1 MRFDILFKPIV
12 SAVMLSAAFMSYA
25 YDFIEDG
32 IYYNI
37 VDGGCE
43 VAEAAWFDPY
53 SGDVVIPMVANGY
66 TVVGIGDY
74 AFRDCSGL
82 NTVLMPPTLS
92 YIGERA
98 FARCGLPSIEWP
110 ASVSE
115 ISKGTFSG
123 CYNLKSVTFSG
134 RVREIGESAFENCT
148 ALTSI
153 ELPESVT
160 AIGERAFAGSGL
172 TSIILP
178 YRILTISE
186 STFAGCSDLSSVT
199 FDGDLESVGY
209 GAFEGAGLVSVTLPE
224 TVVELGARAFEGC
237 SNLETVEILG
247 DNSVSFKYSYE
258 SSESDH
264 FYHGPFD
271 NCSNLKTVKLPDGME
286 DICTG
291 AFYGC
296 SSLQSINMPANLQ
309 RIGNYAFE
317 GCVSLPSAEF
327 HSLQDIGYKAFYGCS
342 GLQWVKLPDCMHNV
356 GESAFEDCSSLA
368 SINLPDGIENIGF
381 GAFAGSGLKS
391 VKWPESMTE
400 MSSDMFN
407 GCTNLS
413 SVTLGSK
420 LNEISDGAFEGCPNI
435 VEVNSLNPTPPEFYI
450 GTYGFSGFEDEVYGN
465 AVLRVPVGSRPAYFK
480 ADCWINFDN
489 IVETDFGGVDDVA
502 ADGVSVTVSGGNIIV
517 GGAGD
522 GAAVDVYNIAGQRVY
537 SGFGSTVG
545 GLERGIY
552 IVSVDGRTFKIAL

>member
-43 VAEAAWFDPY
+43 VTESQGTFFY
-53 SGDVVIPMVANGY
+53 SGDIVIPMTANGY
-66 TVVGIGDY
+66 TVVGIGDG
-74 AFRDCSGL
+74 AFAGCGGL
-82 NTVLMPPTLS
+82 KTLLMPPTLS

-224 TVVELGARAFEGC
+224 SIMELNAGAFRDC
-237 SNLETVEILG
+237 SKLETVEILG
-247 DNSVSFKYSYE
+247 NNLITLGYGGTNSSYKGL
-258 SSESDH
+258 
-264 FYHGPFD
+264 FY
-271 NCSNLKTVKLPDGME
+271 NCGNLKSVKLPDSVESIDGY
-286 DICTG
+286 

-296 SSLQSINMPANLQ
+296 GSLSLINMPDNLRYVEASAFEGCISLPSADFHSLQSIGA
-309 RIGNYAFE
+309 GAFR
-317 GCVSLPSAEF
+317 
-327 HSLQDIGYKAFYGCS
+327 GCS
-342 GLQWVKLPDCMHNV
+342 GLQWVKLPDCM
-356 GESAFEDCSSLA
+356 ESIGQMAFEDCSSLA
-368 SINLPDGIENIGF
+368 SINLPDGMTTIGS

-391 VKWPESMTE
+391 VKWPESMTSI
-400 MSSDMFN
+400 SSDMFS
-407 GCTNLS
+407 GCSDLE
-413 SVTLGSK
+413 SVTIGSRIE
-420 LNEISDGAFEGCPNI
+420 NIYPGAFEDCPNI
-435 VEVNSLNPTPPEFYI
+435 VEVNSLNPTPPVFY
-450 GTYGFSGFEDEVYGN
+450 TDRWTNGFLGFEDEVYGN

>member
-82 NTVLMPPTLS
+82 NTVLMPPTLT
-92 YIGERA
+92 YIGARA
-98 FARCGLPSIEWP
+98 FTECGLPSIEWP
-110 ASVSE
+110 AGVSE

-258 SSESDH
+258 SYESDH

-309 RIGNYAFE
+309 RIGDYAFE
-317 GCVSLPSAEF
+317 DCVSLPSAEF
-327 HSLQDIGYKAFYGCS
+327 RSLQDVGSRAFRGCS

-356 GESAFEDCSSLA
+356 GESAFEDCRSLA

-400 MSSDMFN
+400 MNSDMFN

-420 LNEISDGAFEGCPNI
+420 LNEISYGAFEGCPNI
-435 VEVNSLNPTPPEFYI
+435 VEVNSLNPTPPEFW
-450 GTYGFSGFEDEVYGN
+450 TYGFSGFEDEVYGN

-537 SGFGSTVG
+537 SGFGTTVG

-552 IVSVDGRTFKIAL
+552 IVRVAGRTFKVAL

>member
-43 VAEAAWFDPY
+43 VVAGPL
-53 SGDVVIPMVANGY
+53 SNGDIVIPMTANGY
-66 TVVGIGDY
+66 TVVGIGDN
-74 AFRDCSGL
+74 AFAYCNL
-82 NTVLMPPTLS
+82 KTVLMPPTLT
-92 YIGERA
+92 YIGARA
-98 FARCGLPSIEWP
+98 FTESGLLSIEWP
-110 ASVSE
+110 AGVSE

-123 CYNLKSVTFSG
+123 CNNLKSITFSG
-134 RVREIGESAFENCT
+134 RVREIGVSAFEDCS

-153 ELPESVT
+153 DIPESVT
-160 AIGERAFAGSGL
+160 SIGSRAFAGSGL
-172 TSIILP
+172 TSVTLP
-178 YRILTISE
+178 YRVLTISE

-199 FDGDLESVGY
+199 FDGDVESVGY

-258 SSESDH
+258 SYESDH

-309 RIGNYAFE
+309 RIGDYAFE
-317 GCVSLPSAEF
+317 DCVSLPSAEF

-342 GLQWVKLPDCMHNV
+342 GLQWVKLPDCMESV
-356 GESAFEDCSSLA
+356 GQSAFEDCSSLA

-400 MSSDMFN
+400 MNSDMFN

-420 LNEISDGAFEGCPNI
+420 LNEISYGAFEGCPNI
-435 VEVNSLNPTPPEFYI
+435 VEVNSLNPTPPEFW
-450 GTYGFSGFEDEVYGN
+450 TYGFSGFEDEVYGN

-537 SGFGSTVG
+537 SGAVKPVALDK
-545 GLERGIY
+545 GLY
-552 IVSVDGRTFKIAL
+552 IVRVAGRTFKVAL

>member
-43 VAEAAWFDPY
+43 VAEAAWFDSY

-82 NTVLMPPTLS
+82 NTVLMPPTLT
-92 YIGERA
+92 YIGARA
-98 FARCGLPSIEWP
+98 FTECGLPSIEWP
-110 ASVSE
+110 AGVSE

-209 GAFEGAGLVSVTLPE
+209 GAFKETDLVSVTLPE

-258 SSESDH
+258 SYESDH

-309 RIGNYAFE
+309 RIGDYAFE
-317 GCVSLPSAEF
+317 DCVSLPSAEF
-327 HSLQDIGYKAFYGCS
+327 RSLQDVGSRAFRGCS

-400 MSSDMFN
+400 MNSDMFN

-420 LNEISDGAFEGCPNI
+420 LNEISYGAFEGCPNI
-435 VEVNSLNPTPPEFYI
+435 VEVNSLNPTPPEFW
-450 GTYGFSGFEDEVYGN
+450 TYGFSGFEDEVYGS

-522 GAAVDVYNIAGQRVY
+522 GAAVEVYNIAGQRVY
-537 SGFGSTVG
+537 SGFGTTVG

>member
-43 VAEAAWFDPY
+43 VTESQGTFFY
-53 SGDVVIPMVANGY
+53 SGDIVIPMTANGY
-66 TVVGIGDY
+66 TVVGIGDG
-74 AFRDCSGL
+74 AFAGCGGL
-82 NTVLMPPTLS
+82 KTLLMPPTLS

-224 TVVELGARAFEGC
+224 SIMELNAGAFRDC
-237 SNLETVEILG
+237 SKLETVEILG
-247 DNSVSFKYSYE
+247 NNLITLGYGGTNSSYKGL
-258 SSESDH
+258 
-264 FYHGPFD
+264 FY
-271 NCSNLKTVKLPDGME
+271 NCGNLKSVKLPDSVESIDGY
-286 DICTG
+286 

-296 SSLQSINMPANLQ
+296 GSLSSINMPDNLRYVEASAFEGCISLPSADFHSLQSIGA
-309 RIGNYAFE
+309 GAFR
-317 GCVSLPSAEF
+317 
-327 HSLQDIGYKAFYGCS
+327 GCS
-342 GLQWVKLPDCMHNV
+342 GLQWVKLPDCM
-356 GESAFEDCSSLA
+356 ESIGQMAFEDCSSLA
-368 SINLPDGIENIGF
+368 SIKLPDGMTTIGS

-391 VKWPESMTE
+391 VKWPESMTSI
-400 MSSDMFN
+400 SSDMFS
-407 GCTNLS
+407 GCSDLE
-413 SVTLGSK
+413 SVTIGSRIE
-420 LNEISDGAFEGCPNI
+420 NIYPGAFEDCPNI
-435 VEVNSLNPTPPEFYI
+435 VEVNSLNPTPPVFY
-450 GTYGFSGFEDEVYGN
+450 TDRWTNGFLGFEDEAYGN
-465 AVLRVPVGSRPAYFK
+465 AVLRVPVGSRPEYFK

>member
-12 SAVMLSAAFMSYA
+12 SAVMLPAAFMSYA

-82 NTVLMPPTLS
+82 NTVLMPPTLT
-92 YIGERA
+92 YIGARA
-98 FARCGLPSIEWP
+98 FTECGLPSIEWP
-110 ASVSE
+110 AGVSE

-209 GAFEGAGLVSVTLPE
+209 GAFKETDLVSVTLPE

-258 SSESDH
+258 SYESDH

-309 RIGNYAFE
+309 RIGDYAFE

-342 GLQWVKLPDCMHNV
+342 GLQWVKLPDCMESV
-356 GESAFEDCSSLA
+356 GQSAFEDCRSLA

-400 MSSDMFN
+400 MNSDMFN

-420 LNEISDGAFEGCPNI
+420 LNEISYGAFEGCPNI
-435 VEVNSLNPTPPEFYI
+435 VEVNSLNPTPPEFW
-450 GTYGFSGFEDEVYGN
+450 TYGFSGFEDEVYGN

-537 SGFGSTVG
+537 SGVAKSVALDR
-545 GLERGIY
+545 GLY
-552 IVSVDGRTFKIAL
+552 IVRVAGRTFKVAL

>member
-25 YDFIEDG
+25 YDFKQDG
-32 IYYNI
+32 ICYNI

-43 VAEAAWFDPY
+43 VVASWPLY
-53 SGDVVIPMVANGY
+53 NGDIVIPMTANGY
-66 TVVGIGDY
+66 TVVGIGDN
-74 AFRDCSGL
+74 AFAYCNL
-82 NTVLMPPTLS
+82 KTVLMPPTLT
-92 YIGERA
+92 YIGAWA
-98 FARCGLPSIEWP
+98 FTESGLPSIEWP
-110 ASVSE
+110 AGVSE

-123 CYNLKSVTFSG
+123 CNNLKSITFSG
-134 RVREIGESAFENCT
+134 RVREIGVSAFEDCS

-153 ELPESVT
+153 DIPESVT
-160 AIGERAFAGSGL
+160 SIGSRAFAGSGL
-172 TSIILP
+172 TSVTLP
-178 YRILTISE
+178 YRVLTISE

-199 FDGDLESVGY
+199 FDGDVESVGL

-224 TVVELGARAFEGC
+224 SIVELNAGAFRDC
-237 SNLETVEILG
+237 SKLETVEILG
-247 DNSVSFKYSYE
+247 NNLITLGYGGAYSSYKGL
-258 SSESDH
+258 
-264 FYHGPFD
+264 FY
-271 NCSNLKTVKLPDGME
+271 NCGNLKSVKLPDSVESIDGY
-286 DICTG
+286 

-296 SSLQSINMPANLQ
+296 GSLSLINMPDNLQ
-309 RIGNYAFE
+309 YVNTSAFE

-342 GLQWVKLPDCMHNV
+342 GLQWVKLPDCMESV
-356 GESAFEDCSSLA
+356 GQSAFEDCSSLA

-400 MSSDMFN
+400 MNSDMFN

-435 VEVNSLNPTPPEFYI
+435 VEVNSLNPTPPEFW
-450 GTYGFSGFEDEVYGN
+450 TYGFSGFEDEVYGN

-522 GAAVDVYNIAGQRVY
+522 GAAVEVYNIAGQRVY
-537 SGFGSTVG
+537 SGFGTTVG

-552 IVSVDGRTFKIAL
+552 IVSVDGRIFKIAL

>member
-1 MRFDILFKPIV
+1 MKFNTLFKPIV
-12 SAVMLSAAFMSYA
+12 LAVMLSAAFESQA
-25 YDFIEDG
+25 YDFVYDG

-43 VAEAAWFDPY
+43 VTESQGTFFY
-53 SGDVVIPMVANGY
+53 SGDIVIPMTANGY
-66 TVVGIGDY
+66 TVVGIGDG
-74 AFRDCSGL
+74 AFAGCGGL
-82 NTVLMPPTLS
+82 KTLLMPPTLS

-224 TVVELGARAFEGC
+224 SIMELNAGAFRDC
-237 SNLETVEILG
+237 SKLETVEILG
-247 DNSVSFKYSYE
+247 NNLITLGYGGTNSSYKGL
-258 SSESDH
+258 
-264 FYHGPFD
+264 FY
-271 NCSNLKTVKLPDGME
+271 NCGNLKSVKLPDSVESIDGY
-286 DICTG
+286 

-296 SSLQSINMPANLQ
+296 GSLSLINMPDNLRYVEASAFEGCISLPSADFHSLQSIGA
-309 RIGNYAFE
+309 GAFR
-317 GCVSLPSAEF
+317 
-327 HSLQDIGYKAFYGCS
+327 GCS
-342 GLQWVKLPDCMHNV
+342 GLQWVKLPDCM
-356 GESAFEDCSSLA
+356 ESIGQMAFEDCSSLA
-368 SINLPDGIENIGF
+368 SINLPDGMTTIGS

-391 VKWPESMTE
+391 VKWPESMTSI
-400 MSSDMFN
+400 SSDMFS
-407 GCTNLS
+407 GCSDLE
-413 SVTLGSK
+413 SVTIGSRIE
-420 LNEISDGAFEGCPNI
+420 NIYPGAFEDCPNI
-435 VEVNSLNPTPPEFYI
+435 VEVNSLNPTPPVFY
-450 GTYGFSGFEDEVYGN
+450 TDRWTNGFLGFEDEVYGN

>member
-53 SGDVVIPMVANGY
+53 SGDVAIPMAANGY

-82 NTVLMPPTLS
+82 NTVLMPPTLT
-92 YIGERA
+92 YIGAWA
-98 FARCGLPSIEWP
+98 FTECGLPSIEWP
-110 ASVSE
+110 AGVSE

-199 FDGDLESVGY
+199 FDGDVESVGY
-209 GAFEGAGLVSVTLPE
+209 GAFKETDLVSVTLPE

-247 DNSVSFKYSYE
+247 DNSVSFKCSYE
-258 SSESDH
+258 SYESDH

-309 RIGNYAFE
+309 RIGDYAFE

-327 HSLQDIGYKAFYGCS
+327 RSLQDVGSRAFRGCS

-356 GESAFEDCSSLA
+356 GESAFEDCRSLA

-400 MSSDMFN
+400 MNSDMFN

-420 LNEISDGAFEGCPNI
+420 LNEISYGAFEGCPNI
-435 VEVNSLNPTPPEFYI
+435 VEVNSLNPTPPEFW
-450 GTYGFSGFEDEVYGN
+450 TYGFSGFEDEVYGN

-537 SGFGSTVG
+537 SGFGTTVG

-552 IVSVDGRTFKIAL
+552 IVRVAGRTFKIAL

>member
-32 IYYNI
+32 IKYNI

-43 VAEAAWFDPY
+43 VAPGRY
-53 SGDVVIPMVANGY
+53 NGDIVIPMTANGY
-66 TVVGIGDY
+66 TVVGIGDN
-74 AFRDCSGL
+74 AFDYCNL
-82 NTVLMPPTLS
+82 KTVLMPPTLT
-92 YIGERA
+92 YIGAWA
-98 FARCGLPSIEWP
+98 FTESGLTSIEWP
-110 ASVSE
+110 AGVSE

-123 CYNLKSVTFSG
+123 CNNLKSITFSG
-134 RVREIGESAFENCT
+134 RVREIGVSAFEDCS

-153 ELPESVT
+153 DIPESVT
-160 AIGERAFAGSGL
+160 SIGSRAFAGSGL
-172 TSIILP
+172 TSVTLP
-178 YRILTISE
+178 YRVLTVSE

-199 FDGDLESVGY
+199 FDGDLESVGL

-224 TVVELGARAFEGC
+224 SIVELNAGAFRDC
-237 SNLETVEILG
+237 SKLETVEILG
-247 DNSVSFKYSYE
+247 NNLITLGYGGAYSSYKGL
-258 SSESDH
+258 
-264 FYHGPFD
+264 FY
-271 NCSNLKTVKLPDGME
+271 NCVNLKSVKLPDSVESIDGY
-286 DICTG
+286 

-296 SSLQSINMPANLQ
+296 GSLSLINMPDNLQ
-309 RIGNYAFE
+309 YVNASAFE

-342 GLQWVKLPDCMHNV
+342 GLQWVKLPDCMESV
-356 GESAFEDCSSLA
+356 GQSAFEDCSSLA

-400 MSSDMFN
+400 MNSDMFN

-420 LNEISDGAFEGCPNI
+420 LNEISYGAFEGCPNI

-502 ADGVSVTVSGGNIIV
+502 ADGVSVTVFGGNIIV
-517 GGAGD
+517 GGAGS
-522 GAAVDVYNIAGQRVY
+522 GAAVEVYNIAGQRVY

-552 IVSVDGRTFKIAL
+552 IVSVDGRTFKVAL

>member
-53 SGDVVIPMVANGY
+53 SGDVVIPMAANGY

-400 MSSDMFN
+400 MNSDMFN

-420 LNEISDGAFEGCPNI
+420 LNEISYGAFEGCPNI
-435 VEVNSLNPTPPEFYI
+435 VEVNSLNPTPPEFW
-450 GTYGFSGFEDEVYGN
+450 TYGFSGFEDEVYGN

-522 GAAVDVYNIAGQRVY
+522 GAAVDVYNIAGQRLY
-537 SGFGSTVG
+537 SGFGTTVG

-552 IVSVDGRTFKIAL
+552 IVRVAGRTFKIAL

>member
-53 SGDVVIPMVANGY
+53 SGDVVIPMAANGY

-342 GLQWVKLPDCMHNV
+342 GLQWVKLPDCMESV
-356 GESAFEDCSSLA
+356 GQSVFEDCRSLA

-400 MSSDMFN
+400 MNSDMFN

-420 LNEISDGAFEGCPNI
+420 LNEISYGAFEGCPNI
-435 VEVNSLNPTPPEFYI
+435 VEVNSLNPTPPEFW
-450 GTYGFSGFEDEVYGN
+450 TYGFSGFEDEVYGN

>member
-53 SGDVVIPMVANGY
+53 SGDVVIPMAANGY

-82 NTVLMPPTLS
+82 NTVLMPPTLT
-92 YIGERA
+92 YIGAWA
-98 FARCGLPSIEWP
+98 FTECGLLSIEWP

-148 ALTSI
+148 VLTSI

-199 FDGDLESVGY
+199 FDGDVESVGY
-209 GAFEGAGLVSVTLPE
+209 GAFKETDLVSVTLPE

-247 DNSVSFKYSYE
+247 DNSVSFKCSYE
-258 SSESDH
+258 SYESDH

-309 RIGNYAFE
+309 RIGDYAFE

-327 HSLQDIGYKAFYGCS
+327 RSLQDVGSRAFRGCS

-356 GESAFEDCSSLA
+356 GESAFEDCRSLA

-400 MSSDMFN
+400 MNSDMFN

-420 LNEISDGAFEGCPNI
+420 LNEISYGAFEGCPNI
-435 VEVNSLNPTPPEFYI
+435 VEVNSLNPTPPEFW
-450 GTYGFSGFEDEVYGN
+450 TYGFSGFEDEVYGN

-537 SGFGSTVG
+537 SGFGTTVG

-552 IVSVDGRTFKIAL
+552 IVRVAGRTFKIAL

>member
-1 MRFDILFKPIV
+1 M
-12 SAVMLSAAFMSYA
+12 
-25 YDFIEDG
+25 
-32 IYYNI
+32 
-37 VDGGCE
+37 
-43 VAEAAWFDPY
+43 
-53 SGDVVIPMVANGY
+53 
-66 TVVGIGDY
+66 
-74 AFRDCSGL
+74 
-82 NTVLMPPTLS
+82 
-92 YIGERA
+92 
-98 FARCGLPSIEWP
+98 
-110 ASVSE
+110 
-115 ISKGTFSG
+115 
-123 CYNLKSVTFSG
+123 
-134 RVREIGESAFENCT
+134 SAFEDCS

-153 ELPESVT
+153 DIPESVT
-160 AIGERAFAGSGL
+160 SIGSRAFAGSGL
-172 TSIILP
+172 TSVTLP
-178 YRILTISE
+178 YRVLTISE

-199 FDGDLESVGY
+199 FDGDVESVGY
-209 GAFEGAGLVSVTLPE
+209 GAFEGVGLVSVTLPE
-224 TVVELGARAFEGC
+224 SIMELNAGAFRDC
-237 SNLETVEILG
+237 SKLETVEILG
-247 DNSVSFKYSYE
+247 NNLITLGYGGAYSSYKGL
-258 SSESDH
+258 
-264 FYHGPFD
+264 FY
-271 NCSNLKTVKLPDGME
+271 NCGNLKSVKLPDSVESIDGY
-286 DICTG
+286 

-296 SSLQSINMPANLQ
+296 GSLSLINMPDNLQ
-309 RIGNYAFE
+309 YVNTSAFE

-342 GLQWVKLPDCMHNV
+342 GLQWVKLPDCMESV
-356 GESAFEDCSSLA
+356 GQSAFEDCSSLA

-400 MSSDMFN
+400 MNSDMFN

-435 VEVNSLNPTPPEFYI
+435 VEVNSLNPTPPEFW
-450 GTYGFSGFEDEVYGN
+450 TYGFSGFEDEVYGN

-537 SGFGSTVG
+537 SGAVKPVALDK
-545 GLERGIY
+545 GLY
-552 IVSVDGRTFKIAL
+552 IVRVAGRTFKVAL

>member
-43 VAEAAWFDPY
+43 VTESQGTFFY
-53 SGDVVIPMVANGY
+53 SGDIVIPMTANGY
-66 TVVGIGDY
+66 TVVGIGDG
-74 AFRDCSGL
+74 AFAGCGGL
-82 NTVLMPPTLS
+82 KTLLMPPTLS

-110 ASVSE
+110 AGVSE

-209 GAFEGAGLVSVTLPE
+209 GAFKETDLVSVTLPE

-258 SSESDH
+258 SYESDH

-309 RIGNYAFE
+309 RIGDYAFE
-317 GCVSLPSAEF
+317 DCVSLPSAEF
-327 HSLQDIGYKAFYGCS
+327 RSLQDVGSRAFRGCS

-522 GAAVDVYNIAGQRVY
+522 GAAVEVYNIAGQRVY

-552 IVSVDGRTFKIAL
+552 IVRVAGRTFKIAL

>member
-43 VAEAAWFDPY
+43 VTESQGTFFY
-53 SGDVVIPMVANGY
+53 SGDIVIPMTANGY
-66 TVVGIGDY
+66 TVVGIGDG
-74 AFRDCSGL
+74 AFAGCGGL
-82 NTVLMPPTLS
+82 KTLLMPPTLS

-209 GAFEGAGLVSVTLPE
+209 GAFKGTGLVSVTLPE
-224 TVVELGARAFEGC
+224 SITELKAGAFRDC
-237 SNLETVEILG
+237 SKLETVEILG
-247 DNSVSFKYSYE
+247 DNLITLGYGGTNSSYKGL
-258 SSESDH
+258 
-264 FYHGPFD
+264 FY
-271 NCSNLKTVKLPDGME
+271 NCGNLKSVKLPDSVESIDGY
-286 DICTG
+286 

-296 SSLQSINMPANLQ
+296 GSLSLINMPDNLQ
-309 RIGNYAFE
+309 YVNTSAFE

-342 GLQWVKLPDCMHNV
+342 GLQWVKLPDCMESV
-356 GESAFEDCSSLA
+356 GQSAFEDCSSLA

-522 GAAVDVYNIAGQRVY
+522 GAAVEVYNIAGQRVY
-537 SGFGSTVG
+537 SGFGTTVG

-552 IVSVDGRTFKIAL
+552 IVRVDGRTFKIAL

>member
-82 NTVLMPPTLS
+82 NTVLMPPTLT
-92 YIGERA
+92 YIGARA
-98 FARCGLPSIEWP
+98 FTECGLPSIEWP
-110 ASVSE
+110 AGVSE

-172 TSIILP
+172 TSVTLP
-178 YRILTISE
+178 YRVLTISE

-209 GAFEGAGLVSVTLPE
+209 GAFKGAGLVSVTLPE

-258 SSESDH
+258 SYESDH

-309 RIGNYAFE
+309 RIGDYAFE
-317 GCVSLPSAEF
+317 DCVSLPSAEF

-342 GLQWVKLPDCMHNV
+342 GLQWVKLPDCMESV
-356 GESAFEDCSSLA
+356 GQSAFEDCRSLA

-435 VEVNSLNPTPPEFYI
+435 VEVNSLNPTPPEFW
-450 GTYGFSGFEDEVYGN
+450 TYGFSGFEDEVYGN

>member
-82 NTVLMPPTLS
+82 NTVLMPPTLT
-92 YIGERA
+92 YIGARA
-98 FARCGLPSIEWP
+98 FTECGLPSIEWP
-110 ASVSE
+110 AGVSE

-178 YRILTISE
+178 YGILTISE

-258 SSESDH
+258 SYESDH

-309 RIGNYAFE
+309 RIGDYAFE
-317 GCVSLPSAEF
+317 DCVSLPSAEF
-327 HSLQDIGYKAFYGCS
+327 RSLQDVGSRAFRGCS

-420 LNEISDGAFEGCPNI
+420 LNEISYGAFEGCPNI
-435 VEVNSLNPTPPEFYI
+435 VEVNSLNPTPPEFW
-450 GTYGFSGFEDEVYGN
+450 TYGFSGFEDEVYGN

-537 SGFGSTVG
+537 SGFGTTVG

-552 IVSVDGRTFKIAL
+552 IVRVAGRTFKVAL

>member
-12 SAVMLSAAFMSYA
+12 SAVMLSAAFASYA
-25 YDFIEDG
+25 YDFEQDD

-43 VAEAAWFDPY
+43 VTEAAWFNPY
-53 SGDVVIPMVANGY
+53 SGDIVIPMTANGY

-74 AFRDCSGL
+74 AFWDCRGL
-82 NTVLMPPTLS
+82 NTVLMPPTLT
-92 YIGERA
+92 YIGAWA
-98 FARCGLPSIEWP
+98 FTECGLPPIEWP
-110 ASVSE
+110 AGVSE

-123 CYNLKSVTFSG
+123 CNNLKSITFSG
-134 RVREIGESAFENCT
+134 RVREIGVSAFEDCS

-153 ELPESVT
+153 DIPESVT
-160 AIGERAFAGSGL
+160 SIGSRAFAGSGL
-172 TSIILP
+172 TSVTLP
-178 YRILTISE
+178 YRVLTISE

-199 FDGDLESVGY
+199 FDGDVESVGY
-209 GAFEGAGLVSVTLPE
+209 GAFEGTGLVSVTLPE
-224 TVVELGARAFEGC
+224 SIMELNAGAFRDC
-237 SNLETVEILG
+237 SKLETVEILG
-247 DNSVSFKYSYE
+247 NNLITLGYGGTNSSYKGL
-258 SSESDH
+258 
-264 FYHGPFD
+264 FY
-271 NCSNLKTVKLPDGME
+271 NCGNLKSVKLPDSVESIDGY
-286 DICTG
+286 

-296 SSLQSINMPANLQ
+296 GSLSLINMPDNLQ
-309 RIGNYAFE
+309 YVNTSAFE

-342 GLQWVKLPDCMHNV
+342 GLQWVKLPDCMESV
-356 GESAFEDCSSLA
+356 GQSAFEDCRSLA

-400 MSSDMFN
+400 MNSDMFN

-420 LNEISDGAFEGCPNI
+420 LNEISYGAFEGCPNI
-435 VEVNSLNPTPPEFYI
+435 VEVNSLNPTPPEFW
-450 GTYGFSGFEDEVYGN
+450 TYGFSGFEDEVYGN

-502 ADGVSVTVSGGNIIV
+502 ADGVLVTVSGGNIIV

-537 SGFGSTVG
+537 SGFGTTVG

-552 IVSVDGRTFKIAL
+552 IVRVAGRTFKIAL

>member
-53 SGDVVIPMVANGY
+53 SGDVVIPMAANGY

-82 NTVLMPPTLS
+82 NTVLMPPTLT
-92 YIGERA
+92 YIGAWA
-98 FARCGLPSIEWP
+98 FTECGLLSIEWP

-134 RVREIGESAFENCT
+134 RVREIGESAFEDCS

-199 FDGDLESVGY
+199 FDGDVESVGY
-209 GAFEGAGLVSVTLPE
+209 GAFKETDLVSVTLPE

-247 DNSVSFKYSYE
+247 DNSVSFKCSYE
-258 SSESDH
+258 SYESDH

-309 RIGNYAFE
+309 RIGDYAFE

-327 HSLQDIGYKAFYGCS
+327 RSLQDVGSRAFRGCS

-356 GESAFEDCSSLA
+356 GESAFEDCRSLA

-400 MSSDMFN
+400 MNSDMFN

-420 LNEISDGAFEGCPNI
+420 LNEISYGAFEGCPNI
-435 VEVNSLNPTPPEFYI
+435 VEVNSLNPTPPEFW
-450 GTYGFSGFEDEVYGN
+450 TYGFSGFEDEVYGN
-465 AVLRVPVGSRPAYFK
+465 AVLRVPVGSRPVYFK

-537 SGFGSTVG
+537 SGFGTTVG

-552 IVSVDGRTFKIAL
+552 IVRVAGRTFKIAL

>member
-53 SGDVVIPMVANGY
+53 SGDVVIPMAANGY

-82 NTVLMPPTLS
+82 NTVLMPPTLT
-92 YIGERA
+92 YIGAWA
-98 FARCGLPSIEWP
+98 FTECGLLSIEWP

-199 FDGDLESVGY
+199 FDGDVESVGY
-209 GAFEGAGLVSVTLPE
+209 GAFKETDLVSVTLPE

-247 DNSVSFKYSYE
+247 DNSVSFKCSYE
-258 SSESDH
+258 SYESDH

-309 RIGNYAFE
+309 RIGDYAFE

-327 HSLQDIGYKAFYGCS
+327 RSLQDVGSRAFRGCS

-356 GESAFEDCSSLA
+356 GESAFEDCRSLA

-400 MSSDMFN
+400 MNSDMFN

-420 LNEISDGAFEGCPNI
+420 LNEISYGAFEGCPNI
-435 VEVNSLNPTPPEFYI
+435 VEVNSLNPTPPEFW
-450 GTYGFSGFEDEVYGN
+450 TYGFSGFEDEVYGN

-537 SGFGSTVG
+537 SGFGTTVG

-552 IVSVDGRTFKIAL
+552 IVRVAGRTFKIAL

>member
-53 SGDVVIPMVANGY
+53 SGDVVIPMAANGY

-82 NTVLMPPTLS
+82 NTVLMPPTLT
-92 YIGERA
+92 YIGARA
-98 FARCGLPSIEWP
+98 FTECGLPSIEWP
-110 ASVSE
+110 AGVSE

-123 CYNLKSVTFSG
+123 CYNLKSITFSG

-172 TSIILP
+172 TSVTLP

-209 GAFEGAGLVSVTLPE
+209 GAFKETDLVSVTLPE

-258 SSESDH
+258 SYESDH

-309 RIGNYAFE
+309 RIGDYAFE
-317 GCVSLPSAEF
+317 DCVSLPSAEF
-327 HSLQDIGYKAFYGCS
+327 RSLQDVGSRAFRGCS

-522 GAAVDVYNIAGQRVY
+522 GAAVEVYNIAGQRVY

>member
-82 NTVLMPPTLS
+82 NTVLMPPTLT
-92 YIGERA
+92 YIGARA
-98 FARCGLPSIEWP
+98 FTECGLPSIEWP
-110 ASVSE
+110 AGVSE

-172 TSIILP
+172 TSVTLP
-178 YRILTISE
+178 YRVLTISE

-199 FDGDLESVGY
+199 FDGDVESVGY
-209 GAFEGAGLVSVTLPE
+209 GAFKETDLVSVTLPE

-258 SSESDH
+258 SYESDH

-309 RIGNYAFE
+309 RIGDYAFE
-317 GCVSLPSAEF
+317 DCVSLPSAEF

-342 GLQWVKLPDCMHNV
+342 GLQWVKLPDCMESV
-356 GESAFEDCSSLA
+356 GQSAFEDCRSLA

-435 VEVNSLNPTPPEFYI
+435 VEVNSLNPTPPEFW
-450 GTYGFSGFEDEVYGN
+450 TYGFSGFEDEVYGN

>member
-43 VAEAAWFDPY
+43 VTESQGTFFY
-53 SGDVVIPMVANGY
+53 SGDIVIPMTANGY
-66 TVVGIGDY
+66 TVVGIGDG
-74 AFRDCSGL
+74 AFAGCGGL
-82 NTVLMPPTLS
+82 KTLLMPPTLS

-209 GAFEGAGLVSVTLPE
+209 GAFKGTGLVSVTLPE
-224 TVVELGARAFEGC
+224 SITELKAGAFRDC
-237 SNLETVEILG
+237 SKLETVEILG
-247 DNSVSFKYSYE
+247 DNLITLGYGGTNSSYKGL
-258 SSESDH
+258 
-264 FYHGPFD
+264 FY
-271 NCSNLKTVKLPDGME
+271 NCGNLKSVKLPDSVESIDGY
-286 DICTG
+286 

-296 SSLQSINMPANLQ
+296 GSLSSINMPDNLRYVEASAFEGCISLPSADFHSLQSIGA
-309 RIGNYAFE
+309 GAFR
-317 GCVSLPSAEF
+317 
-327 HSLQDIGYKAFYGCS
+327 GCS
-342 GLQWVKLPDCMHNV
+342 GLQWVKLPDCM
-356 GESAFEDCSSLA
+356 ESIGQMAFEDCSSLA
-368 SINLPDGIENIGF
+368 SINLPDGMTTIGS

-391 VKWPESMTE
+391 VKWPESMTSI
-400 MSSDMFN
+400 SSDMFS
-407 GCTNLS
+407 GCSDLE
-413 SVTLGSK
+413 SVTIGSRIE
-420 LNEISDGAFEGCPNI
+420 NIYPGAFEDCPNI
-435 VEVNSLNPTPPEFYI
+435 VEVNSLNPTPPVFY
-450 GTYGFSGFEDEVYGN
+450 TDRWTNGFLGFEDEAYGN
-465 AVLRVPVGSRPAYFK
+465 AVLRVPVGSRPEYFK
-480 ADCWINFDN
+480 ADYWINFDN
-489 IVETDFGGVDDVA
+489 IVEADFGGVDDVA

-522 GAAVDVYNIAGQRVY
+522 GAAVEVYNIAGQRVY
-537 SGFGSTVG
+537 SGFGTTVG